1 MSESDILAYLTDRQS
16 AMVETL
22 RAWVNHDSPTFN
34 KAAVDQM
41 GQTIAAAFAETGAQ
55 IEVHPQPELGDHYTL
70 SWTYPEAI
78 GQILILGHF
87 DTVWPDG
94 EAIRRP
100 FSIQDGRAMGP
111 GVSDMKA
118 GLLVAC
124 FAMEALQRLNLTP
137 KRNVAFLLNSDEEIG
152 SLSSR
157 DLIEAEARKSD
168 FCLVVEP
175 ARQGALTTW
184 RKGVGRFVM
193 KVRGLA
199 SHSGVDPEKG
209 ASAIEELARQIVTL
223 HGFTNLD
230 IGTTVNVG
238 VISGGTRPNVIAA
251 DAEAEIDLRV
261 MTMAEGER
269 MVAAILGLEA
279 QDPRTTVTIEG
290 GMNRPPF
297 EETSAGQVL
306 AQKAQS
312 IAEQLGFPT
321 GTIGSGGGS
330 DGNFASALGVPTLD
344 GLGGVGA
351 GSHALTEHTEIDF
364 LPKRAAL
371 LAELILS
378 L

>member
-1 MSESDILAYLTDRQS
+1 
-16 AMVETL
+16 
-22 RAWVNHDSPTFN
+22 
-34 KAAVDQM
+34 
-41 GQTIAAAFAETGAQ
+41 
-55 IEVHPQPELGDHYTL
+55 
-70 SWTYPEAI
+70 
-78 GQILILGHF
+78 
-87 DTVWPDG
+87 
-94 EAIRRP
+94 
-100 FSIQDGRAMGP
+100 
-111 GVSDMKA
+111 MKA

-124 FAMEALQRLNLTP
+124 FAMEALQQLNLTP
-137 KRNVAFLLNSDEEIG
+137 KKNVVFLLNSDEEIG

-193 KVRGLA
+193 KVRGLT
-199 SHSGVDPEKG
+199 SHAGVDPEKG

-223 HGFTNLD
+223 HSFTNLE

-251 DAEAEIDLRV
+251 EAEAEIDLRV
-261 MTMAEGER
+261 MTLAEGER
-269 MVAAILGLEA
+269 MVAAILGLQA

-297 EETSAGQVL
+297 EETPDSQVL

-312 IAEQLGFPT
+312 IATKLGFST